1 MGLGT
6 VTAEDPGSI
15 PRAGKRKSCKL
26 CCAAQ
31 LKIIVIIAV
40 LIPGVILR

>member
-15 PRAGKRKSCKL
+15 PRAGKRKS
-26 CCAAQ
+26 AAQ